1 MGHYTTAVDHYT
13 TTVNHCTTTVE
24 NESPVEVPPL
34 PDKEP
39 HLTSED
45 LMTEVSAGDCQKQEV
60 EHFIN
65 EIEERYIQH
74 L

>member
-1 MGHYTTAVDHYT
+1 M
-13 TTVNHCTTTVE
+13 NHCTATVE

-39 HLTSED
+39 QITSED
-45 LMTEVSAGDCQKQEV
+45 IMTNVSADDCLKQEV